1 MATAYN
7 DITGDNLVSRGL
19 TKEGEAAFERIFGV
33 KERKQWIPPSL
44 PLKEYPD
51 NNKDENDSN
60 NFWVCSVLRYSLR
73 YGIYN
78 LLMSS
83 IFYKQNSLLVIKR

>member
-1 MATAYN
+1 MTIVYYDKWENGEHIMATAYN

-44 PLKEYPD
+44 SLNEYPD
-51 NNKDENDSN
+51 NSKDENGSD
-60 NFWVCSVLRYSLR
+60 
-73 YGIYN
+73 
-78 LLMSS
+78 
-83 IFYKQNSLLVIKR
+83 NS